1 MYNSY
6 SSPYSSYGSY
16 GGYSSYGG
24 LNNRGYGSNMN
35 NSNDPNQNPQQPN
48 QSKQFLIIGRLVVEE
63 YFKMMNGL
71 RSILEIG
78 FALVAL
84 TNFTSKSYE
93 LLKKIVLF
101 LLKTS
106 KKFSSIVYE
115 YFPFKE

>member
-1 MYNSY
+1 MVVMEVILAMEDLTVKAMVLIGQTTPILIKILSN
-6 SSPYSSYGSY
+6 PTKV
-16 GGYSSYGG
+16 
-24 LNNRGYGSNMN
+24 NNLLM
-35 NSNDPNQNPQQPN
+35 
-48 QSKQFLIIGRLVVEE
+48 IGRLVVEE

-84 TNFTSKSYE
+84 TNFTTKSYE

-106 KKFSSIVYE
+106 KKFSNLVQD
-115 YFPFKE
+115 YFPFKQ